1 MTYNIRKLPKGEKKG
16 HIMEVMMIL
25 VVIEIIR
32 RNKKKKKKRE
42 RTEKDRNSNIFL
54 KP

>member
-1 MTYNIRKLPKGEKKG
+1 MTYNIRKLLKGEKKG
-16 HIMEVMMIL
+16 HIMEVMM
-25 VVIEIIR
+25 IR

>member
-1 MTYNIRKLPKGEKKG
+1 MTYNIRKLLKGEKKG
-16 HIMEVMMIL
+16 HIMEVMMI
-25 VVIEIIR
+25 IR
-32 RNKKKKKKRE
+32 RNKKKKKKKRE

>member
-32 RNKKKKKKRE
+32 RNKKKKKRE